1 MQRFEFQT
9 PDGRK
14 FEVEAPD
21 AQTAISAWQSQNRG
35 RAEPQT
41 GVAEDYA
48 RGVGSGLVEGAEF
61 LGGMPGDVQSLMQ
74 AGGNWI
80 GNQAREATGKPV
92 LNPEQQA
99 ALNESSGLPLPT
111 TQDVAGFQRGITGFQ
126 PYEPER
132 AGARY
137 AKTAA
142 TFVPAAAAFGAPG
155 GARAALASAG
165 KYGVVPGLTSEAGGD
180 VASLAYGE
188 GARPYGQVLGAF
200 GGPFVAGLGKRA
212 VTPFPASATQTQ
224 AANYLQNE
232 GVTAITAGQ
241 RTGNLRLKYRESQQ
255 GGPAGMQMAEQAGE
269 QYTAAALRRAGIA
282 ANRATPDVIRQGFDD
297 IGREFD
303 RLGGTNTL
311 QADRR
316 FATDATLA
324 MQNYNRLVSRPNRAP
339 IVLDYLREIAN
350 KSARGSIPGSEYVN
364 LRSRIMADARGISDS
379 TTARALRDMAHALD
393 DAMERTIAATNP
405 NDLGAFKEVRRLY
418 KNMLVIDH
426 AAGAAGPTAAAHI
439 ITPAQLRAAM
449 TNIEG
454 RRARSRGYSD
464 FDGLVRA
471 GEIAMTP
478 LPQSGTAPRLATY
491 GIPTV
496 GAISGA
502 GAGYQAGGGYDPE
515 NPTGALPAALL
526 GALLG
531 RSIPAAISGGMMSRP
546 GQAYL
551 GNQLLANTV
560 ADPRA
565 AMFSTALNASI
576 PLRLAPPTTAP
587 MLPPPR

>member
-21 AQTAISAWQSQNRG
+21 AQSAIAAWQSQDKG

-41 GVAEDYA
+41 GAAEDYA
-48 RGVGSGLVEGAEF
+48 KGVGSGLVEGAEF
-61 LGGMPGDVQSLMQ
+61 LGGMSGDVQSLMQ

-80 GNQAREATGKPV
+80 GNRAREATGKPA

-111 TQDVAGFQRGITGFQ
+111 SQDVAGFQRGITGFQ

-137 AKTAA
+137 AKMAA
-142 TFVPAAAAFGAPG
+142 TFVPAAAAFGAPAG
-155 GARAALASAG
+155 VRSMVASAG

-180 VASLAYGE
+180 VASMAYGE
-188 GARPYGQVLGAF
+188 GARPYGQFAGAL
-200 GGPFVAGLGKRA
+200 GGPMAANLGKRA
-212 VTPFPASATQTQ
+212 ITPFPASASRTD

-232 GVTAITAGQ
+232 GVDAITAGQ
-241 RTGNLRLKYRESQQ
+241 RTGNLRLQYRESQQ
-255 GGPAGMQMAEQAGE
+255 GGPAGAQRWEQAGE
-269 QYTAAALRRAGIA
+269 QYTAAALRRAGI
-282 ANRATPDVIRQGFDD
+282 NSTRATPEIIRQGFDD
-297 IGREFD
+297 IGRQFD
-303 RLGGTNTL
+303 TLSATNAVQVDMAFANSARDAL
-311 QADRR
+311 Q
-316 FATDATLA
+316 TYT
-324 MQNYNRLVSRPNRAP
+324 RLVSQPNRSPA
-339 IVLDYLREIAN
+339 VLGYFREIAN
-350 KSARGSIPGSEYVN
+350 KSARGTIPGDEYVN
-364 LRSRIMADARGISDS
+364 IRSRIMTDARAVSDAA
-379 TTARALRDMAHALD
+379 TGRALRDLAHSLD
-393 DAMERTIAATNP
+393 DAMERSIAATNP
-405 NDLGAFKEVRRLY
+405 NDLGAFQEARRLY
-418 KNMLVIDH
+418 RNMLVIEH
-426 AAGAAGPTAAAHI
+426 AAGSAGQQTAAGI
-439 ITPAQLRAAM
+439 LTPAQLRAGM

-454 RRARSRGYSD
+454 RRSRARGYGD

-502 GAGYQAGGGYDPE
+502 GAGFQAGGGTE
-515 NPTGALPAALL
+515 NLQGGIPGAML
-526 GALLG
+526 GFLMG
-531 RSIPAAISGGMMSRP
+531 RSVPAAISGGMMSRP

-551 GNQLLANTV
+551 ANQLLSRTI
-560 ADPRA
+560 ADPRSA
-565 AMFSTALNASI
+565 AMSTLLNSSI
-576 PLRLAPPTTAP
+576 PLRQPA
-587 MLPPPR
+587 LPPPR